1 MMHEYDLNIRKMIKP
16 MKVALQH
23 PGKALPFILQVVRHG
38 SGPSLKYTYNKMLET
53 KTGGEMAYKN
63 EEISQYLPSLFRATR
78 RIRRPRN
85 LQLFWSSSRE
95 RTKSK
100 SKNKD

>member
-1 MMHEYDLNIRKMIKP
+1 MIHEYDLNIRKMIKP

-38 SGPSLKYTYNKMLET
+38 SGPSLKYTYKKMLET

-63 EEISQYLPSLFRATR
+63 EEISADGYPNLFKWKK
-78 RIRRPRN
+78 IME
-85 LQLFWSSSRE
+85 LSM
-95 RTKSK
+95 K
-100 SKNKD
+100 